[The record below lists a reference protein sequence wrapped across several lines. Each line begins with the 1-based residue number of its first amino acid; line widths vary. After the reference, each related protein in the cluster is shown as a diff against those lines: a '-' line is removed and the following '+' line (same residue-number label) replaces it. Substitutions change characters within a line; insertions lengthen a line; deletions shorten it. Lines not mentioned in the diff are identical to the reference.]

1 MVNYSATGSSKSGF
15 SLNITGIN
23 QTLRKLDLL
32 LDGIDEEIDEILH
45 DFTIDYHKEIV
56 ESAPFDTGTYSKNWY
71 WNQTNIGK
79 YIIYNDVSL
88 VYNPGTNYHYSRRL
102 TEKNNAFIGIASS
115 GNYKYA
121 DPILGIIHDL
131 KQIHF
136 IMADDINKRIG
147 SFTMRKVLER
157 QHI

>member
-88 VYNPGTNYHYSRRL
+88 VYNPGQ
-102 TEKNNAFIGIASS
+102 
-115 GNYKYA
+115 
-121 DPILGIIHDL
+121 IIIIPED
-131 KQIHF
+131 
-136 IMADDINKRIG
+136 
-147 SFTMRKVLER
+147 
-157 QHI
+157 